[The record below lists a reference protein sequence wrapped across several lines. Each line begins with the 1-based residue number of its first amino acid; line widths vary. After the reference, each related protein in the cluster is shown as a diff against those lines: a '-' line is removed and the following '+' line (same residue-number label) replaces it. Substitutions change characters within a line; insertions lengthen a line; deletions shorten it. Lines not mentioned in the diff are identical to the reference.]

1 MVGGTLYG
9 NPDLQIDG
17 VSSIQQAEPGTIT
30 FLTDSKYKRYL
41 HNCPAAAIIT
51 SSKTIL
57 ENKTGILAA
66 NPRLA
71 MSLVLAR
78 FAPLVESATGIHK
91 SAIISPA
98 AEFGKNVSIG
108 AFTVIEAGVRLDSGT
123 SIGPHCTIRKN
134 SIIGENTILDSNV
147 HIYHLSRI
155 GNNCHFHSGC
165 VIGSDGY
172 GYVTVNN
179 EHHKIPQIGN
189 VLIGNMVEMGANC
202 TIDRGTIGATVIGDG
217 CKFDNNI
224 HIAHNVKL
232 GRGCLLTA
240 HVTIAGSSNIG
251 EFCVFGG
258 QAGVG
263 DHVNIG
269 KRAVF
274 AAKSGVTKSLAG
286 GKIYAGMPA
295 REIGEKNKRDAVYTG
310 LNILKKRILKIEQNL
325 KIS

>member
-17 VSSIQQAEPGTIT
+17 VSSIQQAEAGTIT
-30 FLTDSKYKRYL
+30 FLTDSKYERFVN
-41 HNCPAAAIIT
+41 NCRAAAIIT
-51 SSKTIL
+51 SRKKIL
-57 ENKTGILAA
+57 KNKMGILAA
-66 NPRLA
+66 NPPLA
-71 MSLVLAR
+71 MSLVLAQ
-78 FAPLVESATGIHK
+78 FAPPVESTPGIHK
-91 SAIISPA
+91 TAIISPEA
-98 AEFGKNVSIG
+98 KLGQNVSVG
-108 AFTVIEAGVRLDSGT
+108 AFTIIEAGVRVDSGT
-123 SIGPHCTIRKN
+123 SIGPHSTIGKN
-134 SIIGENTILDSNV
+134 STIGENTVLDSNV
-147 HIYHLSRI
+147 HIYHHSRI
-155 GNNCHFHSGC
+155 GNNNHFHSGC

-179 EHHKIPQIGN
+179 EHLKSPQIGN

-240 HVTIAGSSNIG
+240 HVSIAGSSIIG

-258 QAGVG
+258 QSGVG

-269 KRAVF
+269 KRAMF

-310 LNILKKRILKIEQNL
+310 LKILKKRILKIEQSL